1 MSSYKEQFKSVR
13 ALSSQPPCN
22 LVAATGRR
30 PKPGAKSSQT
40 RLKLLASGSNDLPI
54 CSKPEPTIFVELETV
69 AWNEDKCCL
78 WEGFSKPLVKVMDW
92 DFEGEP
98 FQWADRNMDP
108 QTADL
113 AGLLKNTVALQEIG
127 LGVWY
132 CFKENMKACKGLAE
146 SPFFAQANQ
155 NWLPWLSSLG
165 VFKVFNGNQWRFF
178 QP

>member
-54 CSKPEPTIFVELETV
+54 CSKPEPTIFIVELETV

-78 WEGFSKPLVKVMDW
+78 WEGFSKPSVKVMDW

-98 FQWADRNMDP
+98 FRSKHGPPNCWPSRFVEKYGCATRI
-108 QTADL
+108 
-113 AGLLKNTVALQEIG
+113 V

-132 CFKENMKACKGLAE
+132 FFKENMKACKGLAE

-155 NWLPWLSSLG
+155 NWLPWFSSLG
-165 VFKVFNGNQWRFF
+165 VYKVFNGNQWRFF